1 MSAELDPL
9 AAQPDPPARVP
20 LTIEKILLAAI
31 MAAIALITAANVVTR
46 YASNMSLAFTEE
58 YSVALMVAL
67 ALIGTALAMAGGRHI
82 RIGYF
87 VDRLA
92 PRSRRLA
99 EIASMLLV
107 ILCFGLLARYG
118 ARLAYE
124 EWDFEILSSGLG
136 NPQWLYTMWLPVL
149 ALLVCARALGRLIRL
164 ARGGDG

>member
-9 AAQPDPPARVP
+9 AAQPDPPTRVP
-20 LTIEKILLAAI
+20 LTLEKVLVAAI

-58 YSVALMVAL
+58 YSVALMVGL

-87 VDRLA
+87 VDGLS
-92 PRSRRLA
+92 PRARRLA
-99 EIASMLLV
+99 EMASMALV
-107 ILCFGLLARYG
+107 IVCFGLLARYG
-118 ARLAYE
+118 AKLAWD

-136 NPQWLYTMWLPVL
+136 HPQWLYTMWLPVL
-149 ALLVCARALGRLIRL
+149 SLLVCARALGRLVRL
-164 ARGGDG
+164 ARGGDA

>member
-9 AAQPDPPARVP
+9 AAQPDPPTRVP
-20 LTIEKILLAAI
+20 LSVEKVLLALI
-31 MAAIALITAANVVTR
+31 MGAIALITAANVVTR
-46 YASNMSLAFTEE
+46 YTTNMSLAFTEE

-87 VDRLA
+87 VDGLPPA
-92 PRSRRLA
+92 RRRVA
-99 EIASMLLV
+99 EMAAMALV

-118 ARLAYE
+118 AKLAYD

-149 ALLVCARALGRLIRL
+149 SLLVCARALGRLIRL
-164 ARGGDG
+164 ARDGDC